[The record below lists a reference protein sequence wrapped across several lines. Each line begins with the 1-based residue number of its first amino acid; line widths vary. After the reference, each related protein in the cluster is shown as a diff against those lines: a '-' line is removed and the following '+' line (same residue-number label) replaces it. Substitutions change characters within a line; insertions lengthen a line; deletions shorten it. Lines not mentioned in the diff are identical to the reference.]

1 MAGCAE
7 GMDSLVYIPKAA
19 FYVSFRNENAR
30 LPVSPY
36 PKIRLFVEA
45 PLRAGASVPL
55 AEAQAH
61 YLLHVMRMAAGGEVA
76 LFNGQDGE
84 WRASLLPMG
93 KKKADALVTER
104 VKPQAGTPDIWLAFA
119 PIKHGRIDFLV
130 EKATELGV
138 SALQP
143 VMTARTIASR
153 VNTERL
159 SAHAV
164 EAAEQCERLTVPP
177 VEEPR
182 RFAQWLAEWPQD
194 RLLIYGDETGQGLQP
209 KELFTT
215 WPEASRKWAVLVGPE
230 GGFTPEELE
239 RLRAAPFAHAI
250 SLGPRVLRA
259 DTAALA
265 ALTCVM
271 AWCGDWDNR
280 PRFEGT

>member
-1 MAGCAE
+1 MVPA
-7 GMDSLVYIPKAA
+7 
-19 FYVSFRNENAR
+19 
-30 LPVSPY
+30 Y

-45 PLRAGASVPL
+45 SLQRGASVPL

-76 LFNGQDGE
+76 LFNGRDGE
-84 WRASLLPMG
+84 WRATVQPVSR
-93 KKKADALVTER
+93 KKADALVTEPL
-104 VKPQAGTPDIWLAFA
+104 KPQADTPDVWFVFA
-119 PIKHGRIDFLV
+119 PIKHGRIDFLA
-130 EKATELGV
+130 EKATELGA
-138 SALQP
+138 SALLP

-159 SAHAV
+159 AAHAV
-164 EAAEQCERLTVPP
+164 EAAEQCERLDVPP
-177 VEEPR
+177 VQEPR
-182 RFAQWLAEWPQD
+182 SFAQLLADWPQD

-215 WPEASRKWAVLVGPE
+215 LPGSASKWAVLVGPE

-239 RLRAAPFAHAI
+239 RLRAAPFAHGI

-259 DTAALA
+259 DTAGLA
-265 ALTCVM
+265 ALTCIM
-271 AWCGDWDNR
+271 AWRGDWDNR